1 MLPTQ
6 GRDYVYATLTQLNAE
21 NLLDKTTFVVFNQGM
36 NKQIAKIPDA
46 ERDVLVCLNH
56 LGQATVKEIRAELSA
71 VRELEASSVLTL
83 LNRLEKKK
91 LVTKRKSDKGKAFV
105 FRPTA
110 ASKKA
115 CRHLMKDLFQH
126 VFAGDTMA
134 FMTSFFETRKP
145 TDAEIEQLK
154 ELLDELKARKKGKS

>member
-1 MLPTQ
+1 MS
-6 GRDYVYATLTQLNAE
+6 
-21 NLLDKTTFVVFNQGM
+21 
-36 NKQIAKIPDA
+36 KQKVKIPDA
-46 ERDVLVCLNH
+46 ERDVLVCLNR
-56 LGQATVKEIRAELSA
+56 LERATVKEIQESLTP
-71 VRELEASSVLTL
+71 VRELDASSVLTL
-83 LNRLEKKK
+83 LKRLEVKK
-91 LVTKRKSDKGKAFV
+91 LVTKRKADKGKAYV

-134 FMTSFFETRKP
+134 FMASFFETRKP

-154 ELLDELKARKKGKS
+154 ELLDELKSDKKGKRS